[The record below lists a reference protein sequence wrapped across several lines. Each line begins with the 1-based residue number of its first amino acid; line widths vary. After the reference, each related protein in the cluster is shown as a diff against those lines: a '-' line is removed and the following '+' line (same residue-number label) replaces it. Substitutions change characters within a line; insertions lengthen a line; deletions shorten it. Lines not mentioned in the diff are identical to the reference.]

1 MRTIEVPQ
9 KDWTRTL
16 DEFSAIHEGWLVS
29 LDVMGPT
36 LGAQHQLRDLPLLG
50 ITAELGPR
58 EPAITIAAA
67 RADGEQ
73 FTHVIHA
80 PTHVRIER
88 TNDGADVALEV
99 ESSDGN
105 AAILRFKT
113 VALPETVDGVPRP
126 H

>member
-16 DEFSAIHEGWLVS
+16 DEFSAIHDGWLVS

-36 LGAQHQLRDLPLLG
+36 LGVQHQLRDLPLLG
-50 ITAELGPR
+50 ITAEVRSR
-58 EPAITIAAA
+58 EPAITISAA
-67 RADGEQ
+67 RADGEH

-99 ESSDGN
+99 ESRDGN
-105 AAILRFKT
+105 AAILRFNT
-113 VALPETVDGVPRP
+113 SAHPETVDGVARP